1 MPQFSK
7 AILSLCISRLCKQRD
22 LTRLPFEHTED
33 KNMLWFAQLL
43 GRSAV
48 LNHVCF
54 VLAASEHRQLC
65 LKSWQ
70 VHNKFLHTWSCLV
83 DFLSTPS
90 QGRPDSSSAAQQCG
104 KKEWAPP
111 PPHDSSIPPPHTNHS
126 PQISK
131 KPQSGI
137 LAVLSPGLQPAQIK
151 KMVSRC
157 RPPSLPLHFK
167 IRWLFHSLIFR
178 WTIGGT
184 GG

>member
-90 QGRPDSSSAAQQCG
+90 QGRPGSSSAAQQCG

-111 PPHDSSIPPPHTNHS
+111 MIPLFPLLTQIILPRFQRNPRAEFLLFYLQDYSQHKSRKWFPGADHPPFPFTLKSADCFT
-126 PQISK
+126 
-131 KPQSGI
+131 
-137 LAVLSPGLQPAQIK
+137 L
-151 KMVSRC
+151 
-157 RPPSLPLHFK
+157 
-167 IRWLFHSLIFR
+167 
-178 WTIGGT
+178 
-184 GG
+184 